1 MSAVENFVT
10 ADLPGNPSAV
20 EVIGNRSQGEM
31 SGAVPTDISDPHIV
45 LLRAK
50 VTKARKDVDDISA
63 DVADQVELIK
73 EKTAEGRAT
82 PLDALFRYKQ
92 ALKNMI
98 EDGDLKLT
106 LFHNTN
112 GELVEKLEA
121 LILTASGN
129 TDLLARTTS
138 LRDKVVGESV
148 QYRNRFKKLM
158 AEHENLLAGVW
169 GTGPANTSV
178 AALPPRVRKEYD
190 FLKPTM
196 VHSDCTK
203 RELLKFVGDGR
214 TWTSKTI
221 SEIEAKEEGIV
232 YAALRTVI
240 DAGNFWTDIQTSRIF
255 PMRRSST

>member
-1 MSAVENFVT
+1 
-10 ADLPGNPSAV
+10 
-20 EVIGNRSQGEM
+20 M

-63 DVADQVELIK
+63 DVADQVELVK

-82 PLDALFRYKQ
+82 PADALLRYKQ

-98 EDGDLKLT
+98 EEGDLKLT

-148 QYRNRFKKLM
+148 QYRNRFKRLM

-169 GTGPANTSV
+169 QLYLPGSEKNMIFSNPPWFIAI
-178 AALPPRVRKEYD
+178 ALK
-190 FLKPTM
+190 
-196 VHSDCTK
+196 
-203 RELLKFVGDGR
+203 
-214 TWTSKTI
+214 
-221 SEIEAKEEGIV
+221 
-232 YAALRTVI
+232 
-240 DAGNFWTDIQTSRIF
+240 GNS
-255 PMRRSST
+255 